1 MLLGIRKK
9 GRLFLSCPK
18 LALLLG
24 SLVAIMRISLSEI
37 WNFVDLIGKEEKGWS
52 YSLKAADVSIND
64 IEQSVLFDLRS
75 DETYDT
81 ELLPEI
87 FTFRE
92 ILWQPDV
99 FTNAQMSLPGIRI
112 LKAYCEEYGDRMKDA
127 SNPVISIYKEL
138 ILGLAANC
146 EQAAKSLES
155 NTQEGSVAT
164 TLGHL
169 RRQSF
174 PIIKFFIYH
183 PKNRPDYY
191 RDALNRLNY
200 AVKVMLTQFHR
211 KYTELEDP
219 YWEVMFAK
227 TVAKKQQKQE
237 IENES

>member
-1 MLLGIRKK
+1 
-9 GRLFLSCPK
+9 
-18 LALLLG
+18 
-24 SLVAIMRISLSEI
+24 MRISLSEI

-52 YSLKAADVSIND
+52 YTLKAAEVA
-64 IEQSVLFDLRS
+64 IENIDQSVLFELKS
-75 DETYDT
+75 DEAYDL

-112 LKAYCEEYGDRMKDA
+112 LKAYCEESAERMKA
-127 SNPVISIYKEL
+127 SPNAVNTIYREL
-138 ILGLAANC
+138 ILGLASNC
-146 EQAAKSLES
+146 EQAASILES
-155 NTQEGSVAT
+155 NAEDGVVAR
-164 TLGHL
+164 TLGQL

-183 PKNRPDYY
+183 PKNRVDYY

-219 YWEVMFAK
+219 YWEVSFQK
-227 TVAKKQQKQE
+227 TSSKKPKKE
-237 IENES
+237 EVESDS